1 MASPTVI
8 RTVGLRKRFD
18 SGTVGVEALRGV
30 DLQVTQGE
38 FLAVM
43 GPSGS
48 GKTTLLS
55 ILGCLEPPTAGEY
68 WLGDED
74 VARFDERKAAR
85 ARRERIGIVF
95 QNFNLLPRSTAAQN
109 VELPLVY
116 ARVPPRERHE
126 RARDALAAVGLLD
139 RAHHL
144 PNQLSGGQQ
153 QRVAV
158 ARAIIMNPQVLLADE
173 PTGNLDSHSADEV
186 LAVLNEIHSG
196 GATLVMVTH
205 AREVAEHGTRI
216 VHMRDGQI
224 EAEEQLRIPAQ
235 GRADHAKAGT

>member
-85 ARRERIGIVF
+85 ARREGIGIVF

-126 RARDALAAVGLLD
+126 R
-139 RAHHL
+139 
-144 PNQLSGGQQ
+144 
-153 QRVAV
+153 
-158 ARAIIMNPQVLLADE
+158 
-173 PTGNLDSHSADEV
+173 
-186 LAVLNEIHSG
+186 
-196 GATLVMVTH
+196 
-205 AREVAEHGTRI
+205 
-216 VHMRDGQI
+216 
-224 EAEEQLRIPAQ
+224 
-235 GRADHAKAGT
+235 